1 MKSSKLLILAAICLA
16 ACNQPDKKTET
27 SKQTIDTTDATT
39 TRTASI
45 PTDKLII
52 PGKSIGQTAL
62 NDNGADVTRRLGRP
76 DAGDAA
82 MGKSL
87 SIWYANHNSK
97 GYQTMIYAS
106 RQMGTDDETS
116 RVKQIRITSP
126 WFITKDN
133 VRVGSTLEQIE
144 DLYRPQKTAWFKKD
158 SKKFD
163 IYQGEGIAF
172 EIDNQQKCT
181 AIMVFTPDIKPGA
194 TYLPFYDN
202 LELY

>member
-1 MKSSKLLILAAICLA
+1 MKSSKLLLLAAICLA

-27 SKQTIDTTDATT
+27 SKQITGTDDTTITK
-39 TRTASI
+39 TASI
-45 PTDKLII
+45 PTDKLIT

-62 NDNGADVTRRLGRP
+62 NDNGADVTQRLGRP

-87 SIWYANHNSK
+87 SVWYANHDST

-126 WFITKDN
+126 WFVTKDS
-133 VRVGSTLEQIE
+133 VRVGSTLEQIG
-144 DLYRPQKTAWFKKD
+144 DLYKTQKTAWFKKD
-158 SKKFD
+158 AKKFD
-163 IYQGEGIAF
+163 IYQADGIAF
-172 EIDNQQKCT
+172 EIDNQQRCT
-181 AIMVFTPDIKPGA
+181 AIMVFTPDVKPGV

-202 LELY
+202 LKLY